1 MFRGNHSA
9 KIDQRGRIRLPSA
22 FLVPLR
28 EKFGDELFLT
38 SLSGSFLR
46 LYPMPVWL
54 KIEEKLLSIPS
65 MTPSR
70 AKLLD
75 RLTYFGQES
84 RLDKVG
90 RIVVPQRLRES
101 AGLNGEVVVLGYLDY
116 LEIWDPKSFA
126 EKLDREAL
134 TDDDNRLLSELGL

>member
-1 MFRGNHSA
+1 
-9 KIDQRGRIRLPSA
+9 
-22 FLVPLR
+22 
-28 EKFGDELFLT
+28 
-38 SLSGSFLR
+38 
-46 LYPMPVWL
+46 MPVWL

-75 RLTYFGQES
+75 RLTYFGQEA

-90 RIVVPQRLRES
+90 RIVVPQRLRDS
-101 AGLNGEVVVLGYLDY
+101 AGLNGDVVVLGYLEY
-116 LEIWDPKSFA
+116 LEIWDPTSFA
-126 EKLDREAL
+126 DKLDREAL